1 MDDKNVFVIL
11 MSPIALHMRKKRDNG
26 CTSLL
31 TKNEVSQWVYSDPSG
46 QNVFWHGAHAK
57 NLLMHEN
64 ILLEDWQLQ
73 KLGKQ

>member
-1 MDDKNVFVIL
+1 MDEDNVFVIL
-11 MSPIALHMRKKRDNG
+11 MSPITLHMRKKETRAARPFDQEW
-26 CTSLL
+26 SIA
-31 TKNEVSQWVYSDPSG
+31 VVPSDPSG
-46 QNVFWHGAHAK
+46 QNVFGHGAHAK